1 MALSLIIAIQ
11 ACQPC
16 QEKIMASAGTVMNV
30 NKQIDSCYLELKYAF
45 ESYDNA
51 RIDASIEQ
59 LKAMLNTADEQLMA
73 MDLPDHCNDL
83 RQSLTDKIMVMK
95 QLADKE
101 LNEQVRIYKIDEA
114 DFTDSLR
121 EEWDAYASSTEQ
133 KMKTAN
139 AKVAKSFEKIS
150 NETQQK

>member
-11 ACQPC
+11 ACQPS

-51 RIDASIEQ
+51 RIDAQIEQ
-59 LKAMLNTADEQLMA
+59 LKAMLISADEQLMA
-73 MDLPDHCNDL
+73 MDLPDHCSDL
-83 RQSLTDKIMVMK
+83 RKSLSDKIMVMK
-95 QLADKE
+95 QLAEKE

-114 DFTDSLR
+114 DFTDNLR
-121 EEWDAYASSTEQ
+121 QEWDAYASSTEQ
-133 KMKTAN
+133 KMKAAN
-139 AKVAKSFEKIS
+139 AKVSKSFEKIS
-150 NETQQK
+150 NETQNK